1 MYIRKKKKG
10 KNVVKV
16 KVRVNEDYDERKLD
30 W

>member
-1 MYIRKKKKG
+1 MYRRKKEKG

-16 KVRVNEDYDERKLD
+16 MVRVNEDDDERKLD

>member
-1 MYIRKKKKG
+1 MYIRKKEKG

-16 KVRVNEDYDERKLD
+16 MVRVNEDDDERKLD

>member
-16 KVRVNEDYDERKLD
+16 MVRVNEDDDERKLD